1 MWPQKLIS
9 QPGMTR
15 IRPSEKPMYQSGWA
29 PVDTWSGRYG
39 PSAQIGLI
47 EAIAA
52 MTAMTPK
59 TRKKKP
65 PALAM

>member
-1 MWPQKLIS
+1 
-9 QPGMTR
+9 
-15 IRPSEKPMYQSGWA
+15 MYQSGWA

-47 EAIAA
+47 VAMAEMIA
-52 MTAMTPK
+52 MMPK

-65 PALAM
+65 PAFAM